1 MVGHKGGFLMD
12 HETVYGMAEDGE
24 NEGFGF
30 LGRIL
35 EIYSIPFCSSLEMLQ
50 MMDQNLLGC
59 CQRSS
64 IWMMLVVE
72 HDLPDWG
79 DDHHTRIYGDGKDAD
94 VIEDDED
101 SFGRTLG
108 EVASWDQMRTVCR
121 NEKDLLGETCKEE
134 KWLKCAEFDQKG
146 IVGCS
151 NPKLTKPLNNDEAID
166 PDVGLAGIQVDGF
179 YPENPKW
186 FDSPCGLDPGADCG
200 EAGFRHGRSCR
211 GIMHSSR

>member
-1 MVGHKGGFLMD
+1 
-12 HETVYGMAEDGE
+12 
-24 NEGFGF
+24 
-30 LGRIL
+30 
-35 EIYSIPFCSSLEMLQ
+35 
-50 MMDQNLLGC
+50 MMC
-59 CQRSS
+59 WWWSMICQ
-64 IWMMLVVE
+64 IG
-72 HDLPDWG
+72 G

-151 NPKLTKPLNNDEAID
+151 TPKLTKPLNNDEAID
-166 PDVGLAGIQVDGF
+166 PDVGLAG
-179 YPENPKW
+179 YT
-186 FDSPCGLDPGADCG
+186 
-200 EAGFRHGRSCR
+200 GRWLL
-211 GIMHSSR
+211 SRKSKMVRLSLWTGSWS